1 MDPSFFLGGQG
12 ECEWWSVFDSLAE
25 SLSAGVLLGARN
37 KEFTSPRSCPTGAL
51 GMATEDG

>member
-25 SLSAGVLLGARN
+25 SLSAGVLWGARN